1 MTPPNKQKTEL
12 LVGIFVFFGLALLG
26 GLVLK
31 FGDFRY
37 GLRSKY
43 TLSVIYRDAGN
54 LTAGAPVR
62 RGGVEIGRVSK
73 DPVLVNGLTGVSVQ
87 LLIFQEYLIAKDSA
101 FSVKTDGII
110 GDAFIEVTPPL
121 QPTGEMIAGGD
132 TVEGTSGADIGATAT
147 RVADKSLLV
156 LEDIRGSLVDLKGAI
171 GKISTGVL
179 GDENLANLGS
189 SLKSLNESLHKFDE
203 QVLSTE
209 NTEALN
215 GTLKSLHQSSDKL
228 SGSLDQISATIS
240 SVDDMIKR
248 KLGPGLDE
256 FGRAATTIRKAADG
270 LGIVASDMHSGQ
282 GMISGLLR
290 DPKMRED
297 FSSLISNLRRHG
309 IFWYKDDAA
318 KEKDAPPNSNPRK
331 SFFKR

>member
-43 TLSVIYRDAGN
+43 KLSVVYRDAGN
-54 LTAGAPVR
+54 LAAGAPVR
-62 RGGVEIGRVSK
+62 RGGVEVGRVFK
-73 DPVLVNGLTGVSVQ
+73 DPVLINGLTGVSVE
-87 LLIFQEYLIAKDSA
+87 LVIFQEYHIAKGSA
-101 FSVKTDGII
+101 FAVRTDGII

-121 QPTGEMIAGGD
+121 LPTGEMIAVGD
-132 TVEGTSGADIGATAT
+132 TIEGTSGADIGATAT

-189 SLKSLNESLHKFDE
+189 SLKNLNESLHKFDE

-215 GTLKSLHQSSDKL
+215 GTLKSLHQSSEKL
-228 SGSLDQISATIS
+228 SGNLDQISATIS

-248 KLGPGLDE
+248 NKNNAIDE
-256 FGRAATTIRKAADG
+256 SAKPAHENAKATEEKKTDDG
-270 LGIVASDMHSGQ
+270 
-282 GMISGLLR
+282 
-290 DPKMRED
+290 
-297 FSSLISNLRRHG
+297 SSARWDSL
-309 IFWYKDDAA
+309 
-318 KEKDAPPNSNPRK
+318 PPH
-331 SFFKR
+331 

>member
-43 TLSVIYRDAGN
+43 TLFVVYRDAGN

-73 DPVLVNGLTGVSVQ
+73 DPVLINGLTGVSVE
-87 LLIFQEYLIAKDSA
+87 LVIFQEYHIAKGSA
-101 FSVKTDGII
+101 FAVKTDGII

-121 QPTGEMIAGGD
+121 LPSGEMIAIGD
-132 TVEGTSGADIGATAT
+132 PIEGTSGADISATAT

-156 LEDIRGSLVDLKGAI
+156 LEDIRGSLADLKGAI

-179 GDENLANLGS
+179 GDENLANLGT
-189 SLKSLNESLHKFDE
+189 SLKSLNETLHKIDE

-209 NTEALN
+209 NTEALT

-228 SGSLDQISATIS
+228 SGNLDQISATIA
-240 SVDDMIKR
+240 SVDDMLKR
-248 KLGPGLDE
+248 KLAPGLDE
-256 FGRAATTIRKAADG
+256 FGKAATTIRKAAEG
-270 LGIVASDMHSGQ
+270 LGIVATDIHSGQ
-282 GMISGLLR
+282 GVISGLLR
-290 DPKMRED
+290 DAKMRED
-297 FSSLISNLRRHG
+297 FASLISNLRRHG
-309 IFWYKDDAA
+309 IFWYKDDAS
-318 KEKDAPPNSNPRK
+318 KEKDAPPNSKP
-331 SFFKR
+331 FFRR

>member
-1 MTPPNKQKTEL
+1 MTPPNQQKTEL

-73 DPVLVNGLTGVSVQ
+73 DPGLVNGLTGVSVD
-87 LLIFQEYLIAKDSA
+87 LVIFQEYHIAKGSA

-121 QPTGEMIAGGD
+121 MPTGQMLAVGD
-132 TVEGTSGADIGATAT
+132 TIEGTSGADISATAT

-156 LEDIRGSLVDLKGAI
+156 LEDIRGSLADLKGAI

-179 GDENLANLGS
+179 GDENLNNLGS
-189 SLKSLNESLHKFDE
+189 SLKSLNETINKIDE

-228 SGSLDQISATIS
+228 SGNLDQLTATLS
-240 SVDDMIKR
+240 SVDDMLKR
-248 KLGPGLDE
+248 KVAPALDE
-256 FGRAATTIRKAADG
+256 FGKAATTIRKAAEG
-270 LGIVASDMHSGQ
+270 LGIVASDIHSGQ

-297 FSSLISNLRRHG
+297 FASLISNMRRHG
-309 IFWYKDDAA
+309 VFWYKDDAA
-318 KEKDAPPNSNPRK
+318 KERDAPPNSNPRP
-331 SFFKR
+331 SIFKR